1 MRKIMQVIFLK
12 VSKIKRVNFVLKQKQ
27 GYEKIDIVGVERDA
41 CGAAIGAECPG
52 ERNREGR

>member
-1 MRKIMQVIFLK
+1 MAEPDLFPQ
-12 VSKIKRVNFVLKQKQ
+12 IKRVNFVLKQKQ

-41 CGAAIGAECPG
+41 CGAAARAERPG

>member
-1 MRKIMQVIFLK
+1 MAEPDLFPQ
-12 VSKIKRVNFVLKQKQ
+12 IKFVLKQKQ
-27 GYEKIDIVGVERDA
+27 GYEKIDIVDVERDA